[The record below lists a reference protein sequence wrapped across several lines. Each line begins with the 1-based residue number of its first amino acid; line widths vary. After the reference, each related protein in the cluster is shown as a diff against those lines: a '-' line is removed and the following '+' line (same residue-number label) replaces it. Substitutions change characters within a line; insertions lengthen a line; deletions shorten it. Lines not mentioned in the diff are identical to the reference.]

1 MTVHNTLANHY
12 SIGYPTNFVYD
23 GYTVSGLFGPV
34 TLRFQRQV
42 RLRLEPERHPDR

>member
-1 MTVHNTLANHY
+1 MHNTLANHY

-23 GYTVSGLFGPV
+23 GHTVSGLFGPV

-42 RLRLEPERHPDR
+42 RVRLEPERRPDG